1 MAQTVFSSFKEPKD
15 VSWYNERVLDII
27 KEIKDSNGKI
37 SDVINGENLVKVMSR
52 ISNYIRYDIISK
64 NEVITYKVSDETQND
79 IMNLF
84 S

>member
-1 MAQTVFSSFKEPKD
+1 MSQVLSSSLKEHIN
-15 VSWYNERVLDII
+15 VNWYNDRVLDII

-37 SDVINGENLVKVMSR
+37 SNVINGENLVKVMSR